1 MEEIFHKVSSY
12 KVTSDFEG
20 VRLDNCL
27 ISRLKGLPRTKI
39 YSIIR
44 KGEVRVNKSR
54 AKPSQKLKTGDLIRI
69 PPYKQS
75 TKASDI
81 SSKKDKDKIFNSII
95 TEEKEFLILN
105 KPEGIACHGGSGISS
120 GVIEVIRSIDNKYKN
135 AHLVHRIDKDTSGC
149 LVIALKKSFL
159 RKLHHEI
166 RNKDVDK
173 IYDLIVFGEWPKT
186 LNSIDAPLSK
196 ERIGS
201 GEKEAVV
208 QSDGKLS
215 KTQFKVIKSTQKFT
229 QLKAKI
235 LTGRMHQ
242 IRAHTKFQGYP
253 VVGDRKYGDETLNKN
268 ERKNGLNRM
277 LLHAFSINFKN
288 LGIECTAKT
297 PKLFSEIMT

>member
-1 MEEIFHKVSSY
+1 MPEVKKIIINENIS
-12 KVTSDFEG
+12 G
-20 VRLDNCL
+20 QRLDNFL
-27 ISRLKGLPRTKI
+27 LNQLKGVPKSKI

-54 AKPSQKLKTGDLIRI
+54 AKPSQKLNIGDLIRI

-75 TKASDI
+75 IKVPGMA
-81 SSKKDKDKIFNSII
+81 SKKDKDKIFESII
-95 TEEKEFLILN
+95 KEEKEFLILD

-120 GVIEVIRSIDNKYKN
+120 GVIEVIRKIDNKYKD
-135 AHLVHRIDKDTSGC
+135 AHLVHRIDRDTSGC

-159 RKLHHEI
+159 RKLHQEI

-173 IYDLIVFGEWPKT
+173 IYDLIVFGEWPKN
-186 LNSIDAPLSK
+186 LNSIEAPLSK
-196 ERIGS
+196 QRIGS
-201 GEKEAVV
+201 GEKEAIV
-208 QSDGKLS
+208 QTDGKPS
-215 KTQFKVIKSTQKFT
+215 ITEFKVIKSTQKFT

-253 VVGDRKYGDETLNKN
+253 VVGDRKYGDENLNKS

-277 LLHAFSINFKN
+277 LLHAFSINFKK
-288 LGIECTAKT
+288 LGIECTAET
-297 PKLFSEIMT
+297 PKLFSEIMS

>member
-1 MEEIFHKVSSY
+1 MEEIFHQVSSY
-12 KVTSDFEG
+12 EVTSDFEG

-54 AKPSQKLKTGDLIRI
+54 AKPSQKLKIGDLIRI

-75 TKASDI
+75 INAPNILSR
-81 SSKKDKDKIFNSII
+81 KDKDKISESII
-95 TEEKEFLILN
+95 KEEKEFLILN
-105 KPEGIACHGGSGISS
+105 KPEGIACHGGSGISF
-120 GVIEVIRSIDNKYKN
+120 GVIEAIRSLDNKYKD
-135 AHLVHRIDKDTSGC
+135 AHLVHRIDRDTSGC

-159 RKLHHEI
+159 KKLHQEI

-173 IYDLIVFGEWPKT
+173 IYDLIVFGEWPK
-186 LNSIDAPLSK
+186 NINCIDVPLSK
-196 ERIGS
+196 EKIGS

-208 QSDGKLS
+208 RSDGKPS
-215 KTQFKVIKSTQKFT
+215 ITQFKVIKSTQKFS
-229 QLKAKI
+229 QLRAKI
-235 LTGRMHQ
+235 ITGRMHQ

-253 VVGDRKYGDETLNKN
+253 IVGDKKYGDENLNKN

-277 LLHAFSINFKN
+277 LLHAYSINFKN
-288 LGIECTAKT
+288 LDIECTADT
-297 PKLFSEIMT
+297 PKLFSEVMS